1 MPLNEGAYLVI
12 MPGSES
18 ENAEATCLRAAYEL
32 SSSYLGEGAL
42 DSIFLYRA
50 TRADGVSIS
59 IERIATERLTSI
71 AELAGISATNRSSAS
86 DASPLNLELEFQP
99 VWDTH
104 HEAIMLYICR
114 PRKLTLRSTP
124 SAVLTLNDLTANYRA
139 KMEVACLNQGV
150 AALAKHLERDERF
163 LMVFQIGYAT
173 LNSHTARVEFTSA
186 CRALPSDFRPYL
198 AFQLIDVPRGVPNSR
213 LSDLVTAI
221 RPYAKALMLEVPDFC
236 DTYDDY
242 TGIGLQTIGMNLA
255 RSKLDRKEQ
264 AEGLSNLAG
273 FANRLSL
280 STFLAGVSDGATLL
294 RARQAKIRFMTGP
307 AVAPSLLAPNPV
319 RRWQWSDV
327 MQSVARLRAG
337 HIYTE

>member
-1 MPLNEGAYLVI
+1 
-12 MPGSES
+12 
-18 ENAEATCLRAAYEL
+18 
-32 SSSYLGEGAL
+32 
-42 DSIFLYRA
+42 
-50 TRADGVSIS
+50 
-59 IERIATERLTSI
+59 
-71 AELAGISATNRSSAS
+71 
-86 DASPLNLELEFQP
+86 
-99 VWDTH
+99 
-104 HEAIMLYICR
+104 
-114 PRKLTLRSTP
+114 
-124 SAVLTLNDLTANYRA
+124 
-139 KMEVACLNQGV
+139 MEVACVNQGV

-163 LMVFQIGYAT
+163 LMVFQIGYGT

-242 TGIGLQTIGMNLA
+242 TGIGLQMIGMNVA

-264 AEGLSNLAG
+264 AEGLSNLAA
-273 FANRLSL
+273 FATRLSL